1 MTAELEAAV
10 TRLSGMRVMFAGS
23 PEVALPTLRALHA
36 SSHTV
41 VGVLTQPA
49 RPVGRKQVFT
59 PTPVARVADELG
71 IPVVTPDTSDEVL
84 KSLSD
89 WEPDVAIVVAYGR
102 LLEEKELSTVPQGW
116 WNVHF
121 SLLPRWRGAAPVP
134 YALAAGDDE
143 TGVSVFRIERGLDT
157 GPVAH
162 VRTYTIAA
170 HDTANTVLSKLAD
183 LAPEPVLALL
193 EDIGSGSLTL
203 STQQGEPSF
212 APKPSKSVG
221 EIEWSSRAEDLYN
234 QFRAW
239 GEEPGCFAIRD
250 DNEQRVKIISA
261 WPDVSSG
268 GLRPGALTPHAEG
281 VAVGT
286 ASTAIVLASVQP
298 AGKSVMDAKAWFR
311 GLPPGVGFR
320 A

>member
-1 MTAELEAAV
+1 
-10 TRLSGMRVMFAGS
+10 MRVIFAGS

-36 SSHTV
+36 SSHSL
-41 VGVLTQPA
+41 VGILTQPA
-49 RPVGRKQVFT
+49 RPVGRKQVLT
-59 PTPVARVADELG
+59 PTPVALVADELG
-71 IPVVTPDTSDEVL
+71 IPVATPETSDDVL

-102 LLEEKELSTVPQGW
+102 LLAEKELSSVPQGW

-162 VRTYTIAA
+162 VRTYTIAP
-170 HDTANTVLSKLAD
+170 HDTAGTVLSRLAH

-193 EDIGSGSLTL
+193 EDIGSGSLAL
-203 STQQGEPSF
+203 SAQQGEPSF
-212 APKPSKSVG
+212 APKPSKDVG
-221 EIEWSSRAEDLYN
+221 ELKWSSNAEYLYN

-239 GEEPGCFAIRD
+239 GEEPGCFATRD

-268 GLRPGALTPHAEG
+268 GLRPGALASHTEG

-286 ASTAIVLASVQP
+286 ASTAIVLTSVQP
-298 AGKSVMDAKAWFR
+298 AGKSVMDAKDWLR